1 MPFLT
6 GSLLQRVKRGIPGY
20 VNPVSMPFL
29 TGSLLQQ
36 TNGKSKDCNGQVSM
50 PFLTGSLLQPIHL
63 QREGSILS
71 RFYALFNGQ
80 SVATD
85 PFFVPYFIRVFTP
98 IFTVD
103 FNWFT

>member
-6 GSLLQRVKRGIPGY
+6 GGLLQLIGLYQHSFEEDG
-20 VNPVSMPFL
+20 
-29 TGSLLQQ
+29 
-36 TNGKSKDCNGQVSM
+36 
-50 PFLTGSLLQPIHL
+50 
-63 QREGSILS
+63 
-71 RFYALFNGQ
+71 FYALSNGR

-85 PFFVPYFIRVFTP
+85 PFFVPYFTRVFTP

>member
-1 MPFLT
+1 
-6 GSLLQRVKRGIPGY
+6 
-20 VNPVSMPFL
+20 MPFL

-36 TNGKSKDCNGQVSM
+36 IMRQSEND
-50 PFLTGSLLQPIHL
+50 PIVC
-63 QREGSILS
+63 
-71 RFYALFNGQ
+71 FYALSNGQ

-85 PFFVPYFIRVFTP
+85 PFFVPYFTRVFTP

>member
-6 GSLLQRVKRGIPGY
+6 GSLLQRLFPIGR
-20 VNPVSMPFL
+20 
-29 TGSLLQQ
+29 
-36 TNGKSKDCNGQVSM
+36 KS
-50 PFLTGSLLQPIHL
+50 
-63 QREGSILS
+63 EGN
-71 RFYALFNGQ
+71 RFYALSNGQSVATQKRFKTFRVSYNRFYALSNGQ

-85 PFFVPYFIRVFTP
+85 PFFVPYFTRVFTP

>member
-1 MPFLT
+1 MIKTL
-6 GSLLQRVKRGIPGY
+6 
-20 VNPVSMPFL
+20 VSMPFL

-36 TNGKSKDCNGQVSM
+36 RIIKRVQ
-50 PFLTGSLLQPIHL
+50 SLVQ
-63 QREGSILS
+63 S
-71 RFYALFNGQ
+71 FYALFNGQ